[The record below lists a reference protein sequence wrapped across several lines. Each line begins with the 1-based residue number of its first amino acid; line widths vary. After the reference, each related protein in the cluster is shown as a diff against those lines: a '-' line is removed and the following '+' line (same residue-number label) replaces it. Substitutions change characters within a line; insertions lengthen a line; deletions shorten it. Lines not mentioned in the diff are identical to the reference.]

1 MSRSN
6 FKYDRDILK
15 QIIKLAV
22 PLIING
28 FILTIMGLMIN
39 YSLHLF
45 SNPYMSF
52 GYVVLLRIQTLM
64 FTPIQGISQGFCIV
78 TAHLTGARR
87 FETIISTLKKTLG
100 IVLVFA
106 VIFSLFYLNSYHNI
120 INHFTSNVDAKN
132 AIAIIMVFSIIN
144 YLLQPAVRIFSYTF
158 AGLGKSIYCLMSLL
172 VNIILF
178 VVFMFMG
185 ALIFKSGE
193 FSIFIAIVLSD
204 VGQLLIM
211 GMLLQQTF
219 AEKIKIPTSEAQI
232 SGN

>member
-1 MSRSN
+1 
-6 FKYDRDILK
+6 
-15 QIIKLAV
+15 
-22 PLIING
+22 
-28 FILTIMGLMIN
+28 
-39 YSLHLF
+39 
-45 SNPYMSF
+45 MSF

-193 FSIFIAIVLSD
+193 FSIFIAIVLSN